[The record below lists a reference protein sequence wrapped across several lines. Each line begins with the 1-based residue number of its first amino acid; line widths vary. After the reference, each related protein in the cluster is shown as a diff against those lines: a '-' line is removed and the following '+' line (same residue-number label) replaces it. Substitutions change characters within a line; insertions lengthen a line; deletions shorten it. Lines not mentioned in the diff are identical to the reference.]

1 MHPSR
6 ERHDMKAERTKKT
19 LKVAAAATGLAAVLT
34 LPGCATAASTGGTGL
49 GTGGTTCVPIIGVVC
64 V

>member
-1 MHPSR
+1 
-6 ERHDMKAERTKKT
+6 MKANGTHKT
-19 LKVAAAATGLAAVLT
+19 LKVAVAAIGLAAALLGLT
-34 LPGCATAASTGGTGL
+34 GCATAASTGGTGL

>member
-1 MHPSR
+1 
-6 ERHDMKAERTKKT
+6 MKAPTTKKT
-19 LKVAAAATGLAAVLT
+19 LKAAIAAVGLAAVLSV
-34 LPGCATAASTGGTGL
+34 PGCATAASTGGTGL